1 MFSFWLLVNNWYLA
15 AYVDSHA
22 FIYVLFLFLFGSIY
36 LYIILIN
43 IRLCFILVFE
53 KKVSNLY
60 TRHSTS
66 LQLPRI
72 V

>member
-43 IRLCFILVFE
+43 TFMLYFSIWE
-53 KKVSNLY
+53 KGK
-60 TRHSTS
+60 
-66 LQLPRI
+66 
-72 V
+72 